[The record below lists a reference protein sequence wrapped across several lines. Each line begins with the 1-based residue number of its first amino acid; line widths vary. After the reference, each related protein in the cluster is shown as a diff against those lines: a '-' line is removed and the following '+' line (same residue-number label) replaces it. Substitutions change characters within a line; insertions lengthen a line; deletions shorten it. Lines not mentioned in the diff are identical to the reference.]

1 MARRVKLEEDMGAAI
16 SLEDALSIMVVVF
29 VLFVVLFVPLI
40 QLDRMNLD
48 EALKNP
54 FWEKIYKHIE
64 KAELPADG
72 QESLEKYYDS
82 FDLEGNTNLISKSAK
97 KTIYLESIDADSN
110 VTVIIHDKDKKS
122 YTVIYSQE
130 LSPSVSYRFG
140 KIVWSRQEKSWFTLN
155 DEVAYGD
162 NPELIKQ
169 TKGYEKWVKAE
180 RGIINRKAKPNPK
193 K

>member
-1 MARRVKLEEDMGAAI
+1 
-16 SLEDALSIMVVVF
+16 MVVVF

-54 FWEKIYKHIE
+54 FWEKIYKYVE
-64 KAELPADG
+64 KSEIDKDD
-72 QESLEKYYDS
+72 QEKLSKYYDS
-82 FDLEGNTNLISKSAK
+82 FDLEGNTNLISETK
-97 KTIYLESIDADSN
+97 KNTMYLESIDADSN
-110 VTVIIHDKDKKS
+110 ITVIIHDKDKKS

-169 TKGYEKWVKAE
+169 TKGYERWVKE
-180 RGIINRKAKPNPK
+180 KRGIINRKKPAAN
-193 K
+193 

>member
-1 MARRVKLEEDMGAAI
+1 MARRAKSEEDMGAAI

-54 FWEKIYKHIE
+54 FWEKIYKYVE
-64 KAELPADG
+64 KSEIDKDD
-72 QESLEKYYDS
+72 QEKLSKYYDS
-82 FDLEGNTNLISKSAK
+82 FDLEGNTNLISETK
-97 KTIYLESIDADSN
+97 KNTMYLESIDADSN
-110 VTVIIHDKDKKS
+110 ITVIIHDKDKKS

-169 TKGYEKWVKAE
+169 TKGYERWVKE
-180 RGIINRKAKPNPK
+180 KRGIINRKKPAAN
-193 K
+193 